1 MLESDYDEFAE
12 LLEGVS
18 SLLSRGKYV
27 PNPTNTAL
35 FFRALA
41 RHSIEAVRAGFDAH
55 IADAARGQYVPNP
68 ADILAQI
75 EGRAAVDGR
84 PDVEEAWA
92 LSIRAADEAETIV
105 WTDEMAQ
112 AWQVCQPVMAAGDEV
127 GARMAFKQSYA
138 RMVED
143 ARRLRRPA
151 SWVTSL
157 GHDATKRHAALVKAE
172 TMGLLSAG
180 EVLRLA
186 PPDDVAP
193 NALTL
198 LLEANEKR
206 KDPITDPEVIRQRAA
221 ELKAMLVKPGHDAT
235 LAPLQ
240 RAAIETQKRAVQEM
254 VDQYQGGDA

>member
-1 MLESDYDEFAE
+1 MLETDLDEFAE
-12 LLEGVS
+12 LLEAVS

-41 RHSIEAVRAGFDAH
+41 RHPIEAVRAGFDAH
-55 IADAARGQYVPNP
+55 VADTARGQYVPNP
-68 ADILAQI
+68 SDILAQI

-84 PDVEEAWA
+84 PDTEEAWA
-92 LSIRAADEAETIV
+92 LSIRATDEAETVV
-105 WTDEMAQ
+105 WTEEMAQ
-112 AWQVCQPVMAAGDEV
+112 AWQVCQPVMAMGDEV

-143 ARRLRRPA
+143 ARRLRRPV

-157 GHDATKRHAALVKAE
+157 GQDAKKRHAALVKAE

-180 EVLRLA
+180 DALRLA
-186 PPDDVAP
+186 PPDDVAAD
-193 NALTL
+193 ALTL
-198 LLEANEKR
+198 LLETSEKR
-206 KDPITDPEVIRQRAA
+206 KDPVTDPEVIKARAA
-221 ELKAMLVKPGHDAT
+221 ELKAKLIKPGHDAT

-240 RAAIETQKRAVQEM
+240 RAAIDGQKRAIQQM
-254 VDQYQGGDA
+254 VDQYQGGAQ